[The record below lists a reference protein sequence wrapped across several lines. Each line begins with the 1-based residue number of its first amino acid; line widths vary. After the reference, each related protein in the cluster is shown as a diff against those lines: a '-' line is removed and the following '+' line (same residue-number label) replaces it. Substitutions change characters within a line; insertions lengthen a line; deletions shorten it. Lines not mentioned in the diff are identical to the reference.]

1 MEKDAIGDDKA
12 LPTWVKFD
20 TLIMPCWVL
29 ACKLASP
36 TDDPFPRYK
45 LRISTHSTLSMG
57 VDIDANEEEDAIGD
71 WGVVMEAQTNSP
83 NGLEQSVSLL

>member
-71 WGVVMEAQTNSP
+71 C
-83 NGLEQSVSLL
+83 